1 MNRRK
6 RSRVNPEGYSDKYDP
21 RPRATI
27 TFFGTTPPK
36 SEIMERY
43 IAQSALYTEF
53 LEHPS
58 IFEQK
63 RPLVHQDDG
72 WRDIGTV
79 AHEQAEI
86 WTKER

>member
-6 RSRVNPEGYSDKYDP
+6 RSRVNPEGYSDKYDNSP
-21 RPRATI
+21 RYSIDYFGPSPLDPERMTQYVAQASLYAE
-27 TFFGTTPPK
+27 FFD
-36 SEIMERY
+36 
-43 IAQSALYTEF
+43 
-53 LEHPS
+53 
-58 IFEQK
+58 QK

>member
-43 IAQSALYTEF
+43 IAQASLYTEF
-53 LEHPS
+53 FDQE
-58 IFEQK
+58 
-63 RPLVHQDDG
+63 RPLVQQDDG

-79 AHEQAEI
+79 AHGQAEI
-86 WTKER
+86 WTKEQ

>member
-21 RPRATI
+21 RPRL
-27 TFFGTTPPK
+27 TFFSTTPPR

-43 IAQSALYTEF
+43 AAQAALYTEF
-53 LEHPS
+53 
-58 IFEQK
+58 FEPK
-63 RPLVHQDDG
+63 GMVHQDDG

-79 AHEQAEI
+79 AHGQAEI

>member
-6 RSRVNPEGYSDKYDP
+6 RSRVNPEGYSDKYDNT
-21 RPRATI
+21 PRATI

-43 IAQSALYTEF
+43 AAQAALYTEF
-53 LEHPS
+53 
-58 IFEQK
+58 FEPK
-63 RPLVHQDDG
+63 GMMHQDDG
-72 WRDIGTV
+72 WRDIGT
-79 AHEQAEI
+79 AMHGQAEI

>member
-27 TFFGTTPPK
+27 EWFSTTPPR

-43 IAQSALYTEF
+43 AAQMSLYADVYDKGM
-53 LEHPS
+53 PDM
-58 IFEQK
+58 FEVK
-63 RPLVHQDDG
+63 
-72 WRDIGTV
+72 
-79 AHEQAEI
+79 EQ
-86 WTKER
+86 